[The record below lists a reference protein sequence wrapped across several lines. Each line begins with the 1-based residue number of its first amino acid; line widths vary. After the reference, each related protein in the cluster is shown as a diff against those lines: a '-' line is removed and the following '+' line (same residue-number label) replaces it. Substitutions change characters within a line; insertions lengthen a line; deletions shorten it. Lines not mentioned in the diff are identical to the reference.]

1 MAAVATHQNCFSLT
15 VTRSRAYLPAGATHQ
30 EASLPSLTALLYP
43 MDIPRTSVDIHRIDE
58 NMPFYPNMERY
69 LSVQQGCLHAYTVDH
84 DWRAEL
90 EELSEHLTKW
100 QSPVLMQRLE
110 LRDPEATLDLAIRS
124 VLSC

>member
-1 MAAVATHQNCFSLT
+1 
-15 VTRSRAYLPAGATHQ
+15 
-30 EASLPSLTALLYP
+30 

-69 LSVQQGCLHAYTVDH
+69 LSVQQGYLHAYTVDH

-90 EELSEHLTKW
+90 EEPSEHLTKW
-100 QSPVLMQRLE
+100 QSPVVMQRLE